1 METGK
6 EPSLD
11 DTDSAPLDLDVAEES
26 INMADPHA
34 DFTLMPPADLSEE
47 ASSTDAMFSA
57 PDDLTA
63 DWAQWMRWDDVE
75 DTKPSLFNIPN
86 ISGSTLPQPGFS
98 FPSDDA
104 VLGTSNCSLPSGPKQ
119 LPPSTIFQEQPTV
132 QTIQPAPQSDASSP
146 LAPSPTSSV
155 GRKRKSSHD
164 DSPINDMSASTTD
177 KSAPSKKRSH
187 NIIEK
192 RYRAN
197 LNDKIA
203 ELRDSVPSL
212 RLTYKQRH
220 GGKKSNEDEDV
231 DITSGNKLNKAS
243 ILSKATEYIKHL
255 ELRNSRLEEENL
267 ALKNRFRELE
277 KAQGVNLASY
287 PAVAGSDTSPGA
299 CTVSTDSV
307 VTSSPDIFSHASDF
321 SPDSPPNPL
330 FPPEGLLRPPDGFN
344 QLRPTGPQPH
354 YADSFQYNQ
363 SRDYDCSPL
372 ESTSTTNS
380 SNSPTTRGR
389 RQFMGLPNKFMLG
402 TLAGIMVIGGF
413 ENHRSSDPEE
423 KKELFALPLQFLGSF
438 YRLALRNFY
447 FIKANSWQI
456 RALSHFAL
464 TSLVIFGCAFFVFLY
479 LFNSRP
485 RISRVPLKAPKTR
498 SISQQQLQQTCVG
511 GSPTEFRQDAWL
523 TSIQTVGVPRHNFFP
538 EWFAVTSRCLEY
550 CIRCLLGWK
559 LYSFI
564 TGINAD
570 DEKGRVKAWDIAL
583 DAQLTGGDAE
593 VSKSR
598 LVLTIFAAGTLP
610 RSPARMMLKA
620 FHCRVLLWRIGSTG
634 SLTSRISDYIAKML
648 ANYQWELAQ
657 SMHRKGPKK
666 GEDPLPSH
674 LAFLLAMDCD
684 EVFTDSIVQRATN
697 MIWNRPTQ
705 EATDGEDALLDVV
718 VEDTAVRSPL
728 DVLAAWWS
736 SRALQEALLKSLD
749 LVSVESPLEK
759 RKSFERSL
767 DIALHS
773 APVPSTAYTRA
784 TVVKALFFEEDRI
797 KNVNTV
803 LATLPARKSHKPSSC
818 GLTNFLDSSI
828 PPSARDEIFI
838 GVRCAMIAAILRGQ
852 VGRGEDEPA
861 SSPFSLSSAIKQ
873 FNAAPVDEVELTLL
887 GFASHYHLL
896 HITATDERLLPC
908 PSLASSAYSSLTDQS
923 DCSETT
929 TSHYYDDQDVPIPDL
944 ARIAADLIFWV
955 RNAYNPI
962 SSGLNAKLMEKVVV
976 DCVEVCRNAGIDIDI
991 RKIQRIKTHQRESS
1005 VDLTHI
1011 PTSSSDGECADA
1023 GANSYGVQGRRES
1036 TYSNDTGYGSLDYEE
1051 SKPGAVTQTSC
1062 V

>member
-1 METGK
+1 
-6 EPSLD
+6 
-11 DTDSAPLDLDVAEES
+11 
-26 INMADPHA
+26 
-34 DFTLMPPADLSEE
+34 
-47 ASSTDAMFSA
+47 
-57 PDDLTA
+57 
-63 DWAQWMRWDDVE
+63 
-75 DTKPSLFNIPN
+75 
-86 ISGSTLPQPGFS
+86 
-98 FPSDDA
+98 
-104 VLGTSNCSLPSGPKQ
+104 
-119 LPPSTIFQEQPTV
+119 
-132 QTIQPAPQSDASSP
+132 
-146 LAPSPTSSV
+146 
-155 GRKRKSSHD
+155 
-164 DSPINDMSASTTD
+164 
-177 KSAPSKKRSH
+177 
-187 NIIEK
+187 
-192 RYRAN
+192 
-197 LNDKIA
+197 IA

-220 GGKKSNEDEDV
+220 GGNSKKAEDEDDA
-231 DITSGNKLNKAS
+231 DISSGNKLNKAS

-255 ELRNSRLEEENL
+255 ELRNSRLEEENV
-267 ALKNRFRELE
+267 ALKNRFRQLE
-277 KAQGVNLASY
+277 KAQGVNLTAY
-287 PAVAGSDTSPGA
+287 PAVAGSETSPGA
-299 CTVSTDSV
+299 CTVSTDSAI
-307 VTSSPDIFSHASDF
+307 TSSPDIFSHAGDF
-321 SPDSPPNPL
+321 SPDSSPNPL
-330 FPPEGLLRPPDGFN
+330 FPPEGLLRPPDAFN

-354 YADSFQYNQ
+354 YADSFKYNQ
-363 SRDYDCSPL
+363 PQSYDSSPV
-372 ESTSTTNS
+372 EATTTNTATT
-380 SNSPTTRGR
+380 NAPTTTRGR
-389 RQFMGLPNKFMLG
+389 RQFIGLPNKFMLG

-413 ENHRSSDPEE
+413 ENHRTSDPEE
-423 KKELFALPLQFLGSF
+423 KKELFALPLQYLGSF

-447 FIKANSWQI
+447 FVKANSWQI

-464 TSLVIFGCAFFVFLY
+464 TSALIFGCAFFVFLY

-485 RISRVPLKAPKTR
+485 RMSRVPPKAPKVR
-498 SISQQQLQQTCVG
+498 SNQKQQQQTCAG

-550 CIRCLLGWK
+550 CVRCILGWK
-559 LYSFI
+559 LYSLL
-564 TGINAD
+564 TGISAD

-620 FHCRVLLWRIGSTG
+620 FHCRVLLWRIGTPG

-648 ANYQWELAQ
+648 ASYQWELAQ
-657 SMHRKGPKK
+657 GMHRKGPKK

-674 LAFLLAMDCD
+674 LAFLLTMDFD
-684 EVFTDSIVQRATN
+684 EVFTDTIAQRGTN

-749 LVSVESPLEK
+749 LVSVESPIEK

-767 DIALHS
+767 DMALNS

-797 KNVNTV
+797 KNVNAV
-803 LATLPARKSHKPSSC
+803 LATLPTGKLHNPCSTC

-852 VGRGEDEPA
+852 VGKGEDEPV
-861 SSPFSLSSAIKQ
+861 SSPFSLASAIKQ

-908 PSLASSAYSSLTDQS
+908 TSLTSSVYSSTTDLV
-923 DCSETT
+923 DGSETT
-929 TSHYYDDQDVPIPDL
+929 TCHGGEQDIPIPDL

-976 DCVEVCRNAGIDIDI
+976 DCVEACHNAGVDIDI
-991 RKIQRIKTHQRESS
+991 KKIQRIKTHQREPST
-1005 VDLTHI
+1005 DLSEV
-1011 PTSSSDGECADA
+1011 PADNPVNDC
-1023 GANSYGVQGRRES
+1023 GNDNCCNSGDCCGGCRETQGRRES
-1036 TYSNDTGYGSLDYEE
+1036 TFSNDTGYDSIDSEE
-1051 SKPGAVTQTSC
+1051 NKPPLATQTSC
-1062 V
+1062 GTKLSSCCTKK